1 MTDMERRYERNGIVI
16 TPEENKALAERKVCV
31 AGCGG
36 LGGGVIEGLVRSGVG
51 NVVAVD
57 GDVFDETNLNRQVL
71 SNESNLGR
79 SKAREAVRQMKEINS
94 QVEVTAVEAFIDESN
109 AEEIIAGADVVVD
122 ALDSVGARRILEGAC
137 EKQGIPMVHGAIAGW
152 NGQVAVV
159 MPGDRLMGELYS
171 GEEDRGAEVST
182 GNPYFTPA
190 AVSAIQ
196 VAETLK
202 LLIGRESVLRNRLLM
217 MDLLHHQYELI
228 DFGE

>member
-16 TPEENKALAERKVCV
+16 TPEENKALAARKVCA

-57 GDVFDETNLNRQVL
+57 GDVFDVTNLNRQVL

-109 AEEIIAGADVVVD
+109 AEEIIAGADVVVY
-122 ALDSVGARRILEGAC
+122 ALDSVGARRIL
-137 EKQGIPMVHGAIAGW
+137 
-152 NGQVAVV
+152 
-159 MPGDRLMGELYS
+159 
-171 GEEDRGAEVST
+171 
-182 GNPYFTPA
+182 
-190 AVSAIQ
+190 
-196 VAETLK
+196 
-202 LLIGRESVLRNRLLM
+202 
-217 MDLLHHQYELI
+217 
-228 DFGE
+228 